1 MLLFHSQEMMIKF
14 SRIWAILRKEF
25 FQMRRDR
32 ISIGM
37 LLIIPIIQLTLFG
50 FVINTNPKHL
60 PTALVSMDN
69 SILTRTF
76 VTALQHT
83 DYFQI
88 NYFPKTQKDAAALL
102 AAGKVL
108 FIINIPADF
117 TKRFIRGDNPQ
128 ILMEAD
134 ATDSVS
140 VGSALSAL
148 NALQLN
154 VFDHWLIG
162 PLSELK
168 NTNSN
173 VNFIVHA
180 KYNPEAITQYNIVPG
195 LLGVMLTMTLVM
207 VTSMAITK
215 EREQGTMESLLATP
229 VRPLEVMIG
238 KILPYIIV
246 GYVQALLILFCAYFI
261 FHIDIQGSLILLLL
275 SILPFIAA
283 NLSVGLAFSS
293 AAKNQLQAMQMAFFF
308 FLPSI
313 LLSGFMFPFYGM
325 PKWAQWIGYILPL
338 TYFLRI
344 VRGIILKGNTFDL
357 VWQNIWPML
366 IFMVIV
372 LTIALS
378 KYRKT
383 LD

>member
-1 MLLFHSQEMMIKF
+1 MIKF